1 MVMRAPPLPPFQ
13 TLLDEHGAVVLRLC
27 RASLGAVD
35 GDDCFQDTM
44 LAALRAY
51 PKLHHTGNLR
61 GWLLTVAHNQVIDHI
76 RRRSR
81 RPVAPLGEDEA
92 VDGGSATAAAAFA
105 RVTDGQG
112 LWADVRRL
120 PDKQRAAVVHRFVAD
135 LPYADIGVLLDCSE
149 AAARQNV
156 RAGLAALRRT
166 HHEGVAS

>member
-1 MVMRAPPLPPFQ
+1 MVMRAPPVPPFQ

-27 RASLGAVD
+27 RASLGTVD

-51 PKLHHTGNLR
+51 PNLRHSGNLR
-61 GWLLTVAHNQVIDHI
+61 GWLLTVAHNQVIDHV
-76 RRRSR
+76 RRRGR
-81 RPVAPLGEDEA
+81 RPVTPLDEA
-92 VDGGSATAAAAFA
+92 DVAAGGSVAAADAFA

-112 LWADVRRL
+112 LWDDVRRL
-120 PDKQRAAVVHRFVAD
+120 PDKQRAAVGLRYVAD
-135 LPYADIGVLLDCSE
+135 LPYVDIGALLGCSE

-156 RAGLAALRRT
+156 RAALVALRRL